1 MPAIVKSNPPELLT
15 ICSVSYKSRA
25 LLDLN
30 WKLTNRLNGPG
41 QFRWIVVEN
50 TELGAEQQVPPE
62 DERFYVLEGV
72 KTEKVGMHASAN
84 HAAGLNKAL
93 DHVAT
98 RYVLFLDPDFFLVR
112 EKWITD
118 AVAHMQTRRLSF
130 FGAPYHPDRYYEY
143 RYF

>member
-1 MPAIVKSNPPELLT
+1 
-15 ICSVSYKSRA
+15 
-25 LLDLN
+25 
-30 WKLTNRLNGPG
+30 
-41 QFRWIVVEN
+41 
-50 TELGAEQQVPPE
+50 
-62 DERFYVLEGV
+62 LEGV

-143 RYF
+143 RYFPSILCMLVDLEQVPRSRLNFAPEVD